1 MYWTIW
7 SALVLFAAGEMG
19 RRHRATWAWWSWLT
33 GVVLLAV
40 HIAIAMATVHGWS
53 HASAI
58 AATAR
63 ATNAVFGVDWGGG
76 VYANYL
82 FLIVWAADTALWHAR
97 RPRAITWTLRIFYL
111 VMILNAAVIF
121 AAGSRR
127 FLGAAIVG
135 TLLWSWRPLS
145 LRPEA

>member
-7 SALVLFAAGEMG
+7 TALILFAAGAAG
-19 RRHRATWAWWSWLT
+19 RRHHAAWARWSWVA
-33 GVVLLAV
+33 GVLLLV
-40 HIAIAMATVHGWS
+40 IHIGIAMATAHDWS
-53 HASAI
+53 HAAAI

-63 ATNAVFGVDWGGG
+63 ATNAVFGLDWGGG

-135 TLLWSWRPLS
+135 TLLWSWRPL
-145 LRPEA
+145 RP